1 MANKI
6 HSWLM
11 PCVICLLF
19 LCSTGSFA
27 ISSNCPALSGY
38 PLNGCSLPGVT
49 DGSFPYFDQTI
60 SVTYRDKDTEDDIFR
75 IRGGSLHGSDRRW
88 LQSDNENTV
97 VIPGMKI
104 KLDIKVE
111 DMVASGVL
119 NKSSG
124 ASRVCFLGECR
135 DVNSS
140 GSKNPNGALRITG
153 KMPDLGNF
161 SLLAD
166 LKGEWDVSQ
175 DSMLWAFDLTNI
187 TCSGAL
193 DSIVDCANDG
203 VIYLNLLE
211 AIGPDTGA
219 GNIRTSG
226 LALTSLTS
234 QVPVPATIWLFSS
247 GLLGLVAISRYPHNQ
262 DRG

>member
-1 MANKI
+1 MTNKI
-6 HSWLM
+6 YSWLM
-11 PCVICLLF
+11 PCLICLLS

-49 DGSFPYFDQTI
+49 DGSFPFFDQTI
-60 SVTYRDKDTEDDIFR
+60 SVTYRDKDTEDGIFR
-75 IRGGSLHGSDRRW
+75 IRGESLRGSHRRW
-88 LQSDNENTV
+88 LQRDDETTV

-104 KLDIKVE
+104 KLDIKV
-111 DMVASGVL
+111 DGIVASGVL
-119 NKSSG
+119 NNSSD

-135 DVNSS
+135 DVSS
-140 GSKNPNGALRITG
+140 GGAKNPNGALRITG

-187 TCSGAL
+187 TCSGVL
-193 DSIVDCANDG
+193 NSMVDCAKDG
-203 VIYLNLLE
+203 AIYLNLLE
-211 AIGPDTGA
+211 AIGPNTGA
-219 GNIRTSG
+219 GNIKTSG
-226 LALTSLTS
+226 LALTSVTS
-234 QVPVPATIWLFSS
+234 QVPVPATVWLFSS
-247 GLLGLVAISRYPHNQ
+247 GLLGLMAISRYPHNQ
-262 DRG
+262 ARG